1 MLPGSFVMDDHRLI
15 SSDNPLVTGET
26 TVWAIWFSG
35 DFPLSSVGWWLER
48 LMWGE
53 NPAGY
58 HVVNLLL
65 HATSVCLLWRLLVTL
80 KIPGAGLAAA
90 LFAVHPVCVNSVA
103 RVAELKNTLSLPFF
117 LLSFL
122 AYVHYEQL
130 ALHPAE
136 TNSPN
141 RQRRRATLWFAIS
154 LCAFVLSLLS
164 KTTTIML
171 PLLLLCYAF
180 WRRGRIVRTDLVH
193 TSPCFLLSL
202 GFGLLSMW
210 YQKNQALVG
219 ETLPL
224 SNLAERL
231 AMAGWNFWFYLGKA
245 IAPVHLSVVYFRWK
259 PDVTALT
266 GWLPDLLVLGIFSL
280 CWCYRRS
287 WGRHLLFTLGC
298 FLIALFPALGL
309 VDAQYLVKFQ
319 VSDHLQ
325 YLPLMV
331 PLVPLVLMAALLARV
346 AGGAVFRLAWA
357 VLVLTLASYT
367 FQRAQVYSTQESLM
381 RDTLAKNPTSW
392 GAHNDLGV
400 ILAERKNYP
409 AAAAHFNASLAANA
423 DNENARLNL
432 AQLLIAQGHYDEA
445 RHHLELGLA
454 HNPANSQFHEHLA
467 DVLTQL
473 GQPRAAIVQLQ
484 AALRLETKFH
494 TTTRL
499 ALAGL
504 LHATGK
510 YTEAVEQYRAI
521 LATKPDLTEPL
532 NNLAWILATCPDDSV
547 RNGRKAVDY
556 AEYACLVTKF
566 KDAHIVGTLAAAY
579 AEAGRFSEAVITGDF
594 AVNLASANQDWQL
607 AEIGRQLLSYYRAGK
622 AWHEPAVFSPA
633 FK

>member
-1 MLPGSFVMDDHRLI
+1 
-15 SSDNPLVTGET
+15 
-26 TVWAIWFSG
+26 
-35 DFPLSSVGWWLER
+35 
-48 LMWGE
+48 
-53 NPAGY
+53 
-58 HVVNLLL
+58 
-65 HATSVCLLWRLLVTL
+65 
-80 KIPGAGLAAA
+80 
-90 LFAVHPVCVNSVA
+90 
-103 RVAELKNTLSLPFF
+103 
-117 LLSFL
+117 
-122 AYVHYEQL
+122 
-130 ALHPAE
+130 
-136 TNSPN
+136 
-141 RQRRRATLWFAIS
+141 
-154 LCAFVLSLLS
+154 
-164 KTTTIML
+164 
-171 PLLLLCYAF
+171 
-180 WRRGRIVRTDLVH
+180 
-193 TSPCFLLSL
+193 
-202 GFGLLSMW
+202 
-210 YQKNQALVG
+210 
-219 ETLPL
+219 
-224 SNLAERL
+224 
-231 AMAGWNFWFYLGKA
+231 
-245 IAPVHLSVVYFRWK
+245 
-259 PDVTALT
+259 
-266 GWLPDLLVLGIFSL
+266 
-280 CWCYRRS
+280 
-287 WGRHLLFTLGC
+287 
-298 FLIALFPALGL
+298 
-309 VDAQYLVKFQ
+309 
-319 VSDHLQ
+319 
-325 YLPLMV
+325 
-331 PLVPLVLMAALLARV
+331 
-346 AGGAVFRLAWA
+346 
-357 VLVLTLASYT
+357 
-367 FQRAQVYSTQESLM
+367 M